1 MFARLIL
8 TFSIA
13 FSIVVVV
20 VVEFEIVRAVVERKR
35 GHGAAAGRRVDD
47 GVEVDLAE
55 QTVVAALTELVA
67 GDQLTPTDDALEA
80 LDVVDLVPGAHHE
93 VVLGERDA
101 ALGAPRSEQPAAD
114 SQPARKHRHVT
125 SAHLPRDVIDGG
137 GTQGQPAMAA
147 SPQRP
152 ISSQFFFR
160 VFRFLSLGECPNDV
174 PRGRTCAC

>member
-13 FSIVVVV
+13 FSIVIV
-20 VVEFEIVRAVVERKR
+20 VVEFEIVRVVVERKR
-35 GHGAAAGRRVDD
+35 GHGAGAGRRVDD

-55 QTVVAALTELVA
+55 QTVVAALAELVA
-67 GDQLTPTDDALEA
+67 GNQLTPTDDALEA
-80 LDVVDLVPGAHHE
+80 LDVVDLVPGAHHQ

-114 SQPARKHRHVT
+114 SQPTREHRHVT
-125 SAHLPRDVIDGG
+125 SAHLPRDVIDSG
-137 GTQGQPAMAA
+137 GTPGQPAMAA
-147 SPQRP
+147 KTYFLS
-152 ISSQFFFR
+152 IFFR